1 MKADSVKIADGVYW
15 VGALDW
21 DARDFHGFTVP
32 GMTYNAYLV
41 FGDEKIALIDNVDAG
56 FYGELKA
63 RIEDAFAKEGKD
75 VKIDVL
81 VQNHIENDHLG
92 SVRIPEGRKIPHM
105 GWNQIRLT
113 KDCPI
118 LEGVDG
124 RDFYFVHSYH

>member
-63 RIEDAFAKEGKD
+63 RIEDAFAKEGKE

-92 SVRIPEGRKIPHM
+92 SVPEFLADFPARVCAM
-105 GWNQIRLT
+105 SLT
-113 KDCPI
+113 M
-118 LEGVDG
+118 
-124 RDFYFVHSYH
+124 